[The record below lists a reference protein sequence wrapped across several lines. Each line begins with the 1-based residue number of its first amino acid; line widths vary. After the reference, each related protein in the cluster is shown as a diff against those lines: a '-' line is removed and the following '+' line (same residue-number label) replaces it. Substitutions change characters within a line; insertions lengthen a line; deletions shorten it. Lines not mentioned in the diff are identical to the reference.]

1 MLYYRCGVGWAC
13 WLVGFN
19 YNSVAWWWPIVVLVF
34 SSGRIFKSIYR
45 MYRQYILWT
54 CRQFCSTLLFVHF
67 IWFYWKSCEPNFTE
81 EPLGS
86 FDTRYVN
93 RRTNQPFCFKTFDTK
108 AKHKRASAR
117 VAIASEPKTTTGRQQ
132 YNNDRGNPIS
142 SSTSRSFLL
151 YDHLPSA
158 STSSPKFRTEL

>member
-1 MLYYRCGVGWAC
+1 MGLVGLVGW
-13 WLVGFN
+13 LVLITTVLRGGDRSSFL
-19 YNSVAWWWPIVVLVF
+19 YFQVVV
-34 SSGRIFKSIYR
+34 SSYLSTVCTDSTYFELAANFAAHY
-45 MYRQYILWT
+45 
-54 CRQFCSTLLFVHF
+54 FCSSCSFH
-67 IWFYWKSCEPNFTE
+67 WKSCEPNFTE

-158 STSSPKFRTEL
+158 STTSPKFRTEL